1 MDKRESTPNETP
13 LRNGKSASP
22 LTGRRRASGRI
33 GRNAPAHNYNQKG
46 GALRSMP
53 EHPYKFAELGEDPD
67 LIDSIQALEQKL
79 SAKHGKPITLIAYE
93 KESGEAATASS
104 S

>member
-1 MDKRESTPNETP
+1 
-13 LRNGKSASP
+13 
-22 LTGRRRASGRI
+22 
-33 GRNAPAHNYNQKG
+33 
-46 GALRSMP
+46 MP